1 MQETQG
7 QSLGWEDPLEKGMID
22 ASFHVVCFYF
32 INYQLCF
39 SFINDLNLKVRFS
52 QCIYSHQPG
61 FKISIILYCQTIVHF
76 LYINYA

>member
-39 SFINDLNLKVRFS
+39 SFINDLK
-52 QCIYSHQPG
+52 G
-61 FKISIILYCQTIVHF
+61 EILPVYLLPPTWF
-76 LYINYA
+76 